1 MERFRGKKSFGQ
13 SQNGGQRDLEVP
25 STPKRGCF
33 IHHNPSSSQGKRRI
47 HTLGQ

>member
-25 STPKRGCF
+25 SPKRGCF